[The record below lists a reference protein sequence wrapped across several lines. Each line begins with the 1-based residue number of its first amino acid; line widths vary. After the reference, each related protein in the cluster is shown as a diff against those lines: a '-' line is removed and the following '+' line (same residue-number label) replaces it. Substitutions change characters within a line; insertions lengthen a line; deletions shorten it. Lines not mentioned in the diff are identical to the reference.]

1 MEGIH
6 KVHEGQVLKSL
17 HSEHVDDFAQ
27 VNDAR
32 WLLRNYFQL
41 EYREHGEKNRVVYRV
56 LEGLS
61 CDAAGGLVWGVCQ
74 WYKLTWENK
83 RESICV
89 CDECRKSEARDREFD
104 VVFLPQ
110 TCLIFFRADNLLKT
124 HGENDEF
131 LAVL

>member
-17 HSEHVDDFAQ
+17 HSEHVDDFDQ

-83 RESICV
+83 RESTVYACV
-89 CDECRKSEARDREFD
+89 MSIEKVKHVIVNSTLSF
-104 VVFLPQ
+104 FLK
-110 TCLIFFRADNLLKT
+110 RA
-124 HGENDEF
+124 
-131 LAVL
+131 